1 MQDRE
6 ILQGFMTSMITQ
18 RTGWKNDLLLA
29 LCATMVLLAINAVSG
44 FPTIADLGADNDS
57 MLRLV
62 EVRDLLGGQSWFDLH
77 QYRMGLSGG
86 FVMHWSRLVDTPIAL
101 IILASQALG
110 ASTAAAEKAAQI
122 AWPLL
127 LCGLTIFVILR
138 AAQRF
143 AGANVAMPAL
153 VLATTELFFLGIYSP
168 GTLDHHNVQLL
179 LTTASLWLLIDA
191 PFWRPAAFLSGIC
204 AGLTLAVGM
213 ETAPYVAALGVCAA
227 VLFVL
232 DASERPTASGFGLGF
247 AAVALIVFVATIR
260 PSAWGAAEC
269 DAFSTFQFV
278 VAALSGIGLA
288 AVAGLPGQSTP
299 RTRLLRMAA
308 LALAIAAV
316 VIAAFPQC
324 LASPYAGMDQRMR
337 TYWLDGVVEAQPFL
351 SVAVNQPKLMAARY
365 ATPFIAILLIGFQ
378 LRGRRPRREEAVVGA
393 LLVVAFAVSLWQVR
407 GSTFSVAFA
416 ILPLS
421 AWIAKIRLQAGAARS
436 WRLSTRIALAW
447 LVSLNATWA
456 GVAVAAQSVVHKAPG
471 RINSGRINTDADH
484 DLTCGKP
491 GDFRDLAALPPTTVL
506 ASSNLGSPIVMYTA
520 HRTLAGPYHRN
531 VAGNL
536 AMLDAFMGTP
546 DAAHAIVQ
554 REHVG
559 LIAICR
565 GNSEEMSLA
574 ANAPDS
580 LVARLLRQDAPA
592 WLELDGSTVDKP
604 IEIYKVR

>member
-1 MQDRE
+1 LVQDRE
-6 ILQGFMTSMITQ
+6 ILQGFATSMTTQ

-62 EVRDLLGGQSWFDLH
+62 EVRDLLGGQNWFDLH
-77 QYRMGLSGG
+77 QYRMGPSGG

-110 ASTAAAEKAAQI
+110 ASTAAAEKTAQI

-138 AAQRF
+138 AARRF
-143 AGANVAMPAL
+143 AGADVAMPAL

-191 PFWRPAAFLSGIC
+191 PFWRPAALLSGIC

-232 DASERPTASGFGLGF
+232 DAKERPTARGFGLGF
-247 AAVALIVFVATIR
+247 AAVALIVLVATIR
-260 PSAWGAAEC
+260 PSAWGTAEC
-269 DAFSTFQFV
+269 DAFSAFQFV

-288 AVAGLPGQSTP
+288 AVAGLPGSTA
-299 RTRLLRMAA
+299 RTRLVQVSA
-308 LALAIAAV
+308 LAV
-316 VIAAFPQC
+316 VIVAVVAVFFPQC
-324 LASPYAGMDQRMR
+324 LASPYSSIDQRLR
-337 TYWLDGVVEAQPFL
+337 TYWLDDVVEAQPFL
-351 SVAVNQPKLMAARY
+351 SVAVHQPKLMAARY
-365 ATPFIAILLIGFQ
+365 ATPFIAILLIVFQ

-421 AWIAKIRLQAGAARS
+421 AWIAKIRLQASAGRS
-436 WRLSTRIALAW
+436 WRISARIAAAW

-456 GVAVAAQSVVHKAPG
+456 GVAVAAQSVVQKSPG
-471 RINSGRINTDADH
+471 GTGVDADH
-484 DLTCGKP
+484 ELSCGKA
-491 GDFRDLAALPPTTVL
+491 GDFHDLGALPATTVL
-506 ASSNLGSPIVMYTA
+506 ASSNLGSAILMFTG
-520 HRTLAGPYHRN
+520 HRVLAGPYHRN

-546 DAAHAIVQ
+546 DAARAVVE

-559 LIAICR
+559 LVAICR

-574 ANAPDS
+574 AEAPDG
-580 LVARLLRQDAPA
+580 LAARLLRRQAPD
-592 WLELDGSTVDKP
+592 WLELDASSVGKP
-604 IEIYKVR
+604 VEIYKVR